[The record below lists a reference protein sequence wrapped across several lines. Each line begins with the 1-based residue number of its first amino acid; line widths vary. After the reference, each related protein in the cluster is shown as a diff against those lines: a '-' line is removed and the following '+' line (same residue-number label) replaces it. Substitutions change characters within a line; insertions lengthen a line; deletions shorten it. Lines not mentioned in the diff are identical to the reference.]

1 MNYAIPTI
9 TVQRPWAPLI
19 VGGYKTLEN
28 RNFCPAT
35 PRAALLIHCGMDE
48 PDPATNEIALGRMH
62 AAGFT
67 AKNML
72 NNAKLAKPG
81 HIIGIARLDAL
92 HFYNTEGIC
101 TLEKRLRGLPRTQ
114 FEMQC
119 LQIWRNKDYSRG
131 WELSIPASF
140 ADPIPMSGK
149 QGLFWWTHQLSDK
162 TRNDMAG
169 WITKTA
175 KLYTPHQIRGSKTG
189 EGLVGWYSDGGAE
202 DFIAHSVHPKDQDR
216 HGYRP
221 VVDTSNEPA
230 NEIAYC
236 HETEAMLN
244 IPLTVMGAAHE
255 LRAWLNCGIA
265 LDVPF
270 ASAMMLCKLMEDDLE
285 AEPGSDRDWLQSLK
299 VLVQHQLAKRMAMKE
314 ALK

>member
-48 PDPATNEIALGRMH
+48 PSAATNEIALGRMH

-92 HFYNTEGIC
+92 HSYNAEGIR
-101 TLEKRLRGLPRTQ
+101 TKEQRLRGLPRTQ

-119 LQIWRNKDYSRG
+119 LQIWRNASFRRG
-131 WELSIPASF
+131 WELSIPTSF

-175 KLYTPHQIRGSKTG
+175 KLHTPYQIENQRG
-189 EGLVGWYSDGGAE
+189 ERVHGWYTDGGAA
-202 DFIAHSVHPKDQDR
+202 DYIARSVHPKDQDR
-216 HGYRP
+216 NQYRP
-221 VVDTSNEPA
+221 VSDALQEPA
-230 NEIAYC
+230 DSVAYC
-236 HETEAMLN
+236 FETAAMLN
-244 IPLTVMGAAHE
+244 VPLTVMGAAHE

-270 ASAMMLCKLMEDDLE
+270 ASAMVLCKLMEDDLE
-285 AEPGSDRDWLQSLK
+285 AVPGSDRDWLQSLK
-299 VLVQHQLAKRMAMKE
+299 ILVRYQLAKRMEVRK
-314 ALK
+314 